1 MQCSA
6 EYFRS
11 KLKDI
16 TEIEEGSRQEDGD
29 SDRSG
34 SPIASS
40 SARYWVPPK
49 SCKNSFSKFVSQHSG
64 SARSKSSDQ
73 KGAQFLGDDSDEEG
87 TEREPRAH
95 DDDSCHG
102 RGADSETRR
111 YEEQIQALVELIQA
125 RGLGESEALDRMRE
139 ERRQEREESEKE
151 LLRMQEMMQQMREE
165 RAQERQEMAKEREL
179 LGLMLAKRV
188 NDTMIG
194 GQESSAERLI
204 RMGAQRLSDRRELEM
219 MREEKNRDREE
230 RLQEREASEREM
242 RRLNRIVEQMHGRN
256 PPKLEHRSDVTE
268 LN

>member
-1 MQCSA
+1 M
-6 EYFRS
+6 
-11 KLKDI
+11 
-16 TEIEEGSRQEDGD
+16 
-29 SDRSG
+29 
-34 SPIASS
+34 
-40 SARYWVPPK
+40 
-49 SCKNSFSKFVSQHSG
+49 
-64 SARSKSSDQ
+64 
-73 KGAQFLGDDSDEEG
+73 
-87 TEREPRAH
+87 
-95 DDDSCHG
+95 
-102 RGADSETRR
+102 
-111 YEEQIQALVELIQA
+111 IQA

-139 ERRQEREESEKE
+139 ERRQEREESKKE

-242 RRLNRIVEQMHGRN
+242 RRLNRIVEQMHGRI